1 MHFLCASVLCAVFVL
16 HRCFIL
22 AIFAANSGY
31 MQTKQSSRSNMRFLK
46 GNVLFFALLLL
57 VMMLFT
63 YYAFQGVESGAGNDA
78 ACRVS
83 FDAGCTAGEYE
94 VFVDDS
100 LLYKGEPLPADS
112 QVVMKRYAAVN
123 SRVSLYT
130 SKSQIRV
137 VLKGDTVARVL
148 DGNRAFRI
156 EFAENASAISALD

>member
-1 MHFLCASVLCAVFVL
+1 
-16 HRCFIL
+16 
-22 AIFAANSGY
+22 
-31 MQTKQSSRSNMRFLK
+31 MRFLK

-130 SKSQIRV
+130 SKSSVKV
-137 VLKGDTVARVL
+137 VAGGDTVARVL
-148 DGNRAFRI
+148 QGDRI
-156 EFAENASAISALD
+156 F